1 LGRRFLQT
9 TFKIKK
15 EEEKMKTLKQHIK
28 EKSLED
34 FEEDLTGVE
43 MKTLKQH
50 MKESQSKYGK
60 GNVGTPEVNSVEDGN
75 IGVHNIHD
83 PKILERVNAFVG
95 SIAEQEYLNPG
106 AAVEQLANKLK
117 TLGLDVKLP
126 AMEGA
131 TGKVVGEV
139 SQFGGRFGK
148 DLDGSDINDD
158 GISHKKEGGLKL
170 EVKFEKLENGSS
182 KVFAKLV

>member
-1 LGRRFLQT
+1 
-9 TFKIKK
+9 
-15 EEEKMKTLKQHIK
+15 MKTLKQHIN
-28 EKSLED
+28 ESQIED
-34 FEEDLTGVE
+34 FEEDLTGEE
-43 MKTLKQH
+43 MKTFNQH
-50 MKESQSKYGK
+50 IKEDHTQSKYGK

-75 IGVHNIHD
+75 IGAHNIHD

-95 SIAEQEYLNPG
+95 SIASQEYINPMG
-106 AAVEQLANKLK
+106 AVEQLTNKLK
-117 TLGLDVKLP
+117 TIGLDVKLP

-131 TGKVVGEV
+131 TGKVVGEIN
-139 SQFGGRFGK
+139 QFGGRFGK
-148 DLDGSDINDD
+148 DLDGTDINDD